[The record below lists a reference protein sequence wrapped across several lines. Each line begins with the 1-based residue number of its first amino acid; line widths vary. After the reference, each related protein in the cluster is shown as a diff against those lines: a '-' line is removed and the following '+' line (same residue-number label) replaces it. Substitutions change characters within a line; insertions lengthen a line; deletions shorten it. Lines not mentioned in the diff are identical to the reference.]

1 MALLFLLMV
10 CKGPVIGLIAV
21 GLSYQR
27 AQRPTSNVIKGQLQ
41 NKTNEIVKL
50 IVHLVLIMG
59 SSVVAFF

>member
-1 MALLFLLMV
+1 MLMV
-10 CKGPVIGLIAV
+10 SKGPVIGLIAV

-27 AQRPTSNVIKGQLQ
+27 AQRPISNVIKGQLQ